1 MIPGPMR
8 SPFACSPNAA
18 SAQVGRPALPFL
30 LAAFA
35 LLVLLFAAAPAPA
48 QQRSVTDFNHV
59 LQQAENDIRATDRLL
74 DSRIDDKERQLVRSR
89 AIGARD
95 AANDAAA
102 SLQEQLAPVE
112 AKIAE
117 LGPAPAAATEAPE
130 IRAERARLA
139 QQRATIDS
147 AVKRGKL
154 LGIEAQQLIDEI
166 DQSQAEQFN
175 RNISART
182 ASPLAPNFWR
192 ALATAFPRDLRRV
205 TGFVAVLR
213 SEPHDG
219 VPWQAMLSA
228 VVALLIVLPGRIMA
242 HRLGRRLLV
251 EGAPGHRV
259 RRSLAALS
267 RVFVGTVAPLLAAL
281 VFAQGLRW
289 SDLVPV
295 RWNTLL
301 DAFTIACAFS
311 GFTASTL
318 GAVLMR
324 SQPSWR
330 LAPISD
336 DVAQRLR
343 PFSWLLAGVAFASI
357 LLEAFN
363 QSVGASAAANAALQG
378 AEALLHLLLIGGA
391 LLAIGKLRA
400 ARAEDDAGAPTRAG
414 IGAITLVMWIL
425 VALALLGLLGGYMG
439 FSLFLAR
446 LIAWATVLGSA
457 VYLLMT
463 AINDIATTVFVRGS
477 PVGLAITR
485 GLGIRPSAIDQ
496 FGVLLSGALRV
507 ALAIIAV
514 GLLLSPFG
522 AGSGV
527 ESLFGRL
534 SLLAQG
540 FELGGVAI
548 SPGAILR
555 GLIVLFLGLGLVRA
569 FMHWLDG
576 HYLPATDLDGSG
588 RNSVSLVARYVGI
601 ALATIWAL
609 ASLGI
614 GVERIALLLSALSV
628 GIGFGLQ
635 AITSNF
641 VSGLILLAE
650 RPIKIGDWIRV
661 GMDEGDVKKI
671 SVRST
676 EIALADHSTLIVPN
690 SELITKSVINKTLA
704 SPLGRIQ
711 IQFSVP
717 IDSDADRVR
726 QLVAEAFEAEPA
738 VLGDPEPAIFIDAV
752 ADGRIAFNCFAHVGS
767 PRDAYP
773 ARSAILFALLGRFR
787 AEGIEVGTIPQR
799 VEFVDSRHSDRG
811 AVRDGDKDPPPV
823 GSFG

>member
-1 MIPGPMR
+1 MISGLLGR
-8 SPFACSPNAA
+8 S
-18 SAQVGRPALPFL
+18 
-30 LAAFA
+30 
-35 LLVLLFAAAPAPA
+35 PAPA
-48 QQRSVTDFNHV
+48 ARKRLSLLGAIALLLFGAGIALAQQRPIAELNAD
-59 LQQAENDIRATDRLL
+59 LQKIENDIHAIDRAL
-74 DSRIDDKERQLVRSR
+74 DGRIDEKQRQLVRGQ
-89 AIGARD
+89 AVGARD
-95 AANDAAA
+95 AAGEATAG
-102 SLQEQLAPVE
+102 LQEQLALVE
-112 AKIAE
+112 AKITE
-117 LGPAPAAATEAPE
+117 LGPVPPGTAEAAD
-130 IRAERARLA
+130 IRAQRASLG
-139 QQRATIDS
+139 QQRATLDS

-154 LGIEAQQLIDEI
+154 LGLEAQQLIDEV

-175 RNISART
+175 RNISARA
-182 ASPLAPNFWR
+182 ASPLSPGFWK
-192 ALATAFPRDLRRV
+192 ALVAAFPRDFRRV
-205 TGFVAVLR
+205 AGFVAANPEPR
-213 SEPHDG
+213 STAL
-219 VPWQAMLSA
+219 PWQALLA
-228 VVALLIVLPGRIMA
+228 TVAALLILLPGRMSA
-242 HRLGRRLLV
+242 HRLSRRLLV

-259 RRSLAALS
+259 RRSVAALA
-267 RVFVGTVAPLLAAL
+267 RVLIGTLAPLLATL
-281 VFAQGLRW
+281 CFIQGLRW
-289 SDLVPV
+289 ANLTPA
-295 RWNTLL
+295 RWNELL
-301 DAFTIACAFS
+301 DALTIAATFA

-324 SQPSWR
+324 NQASWR

-336 DVAQRLR
+336 AVAGRLR
-343 PFSWLLAGVAFASI
+343 PFSWLLAGLAFFSI

-363 QSVGASAAANAALQG
+363 EAVGASHAANAALQA
-378 AEALLHLLLIGGA
+378 AETLLHLLVIGGA
-391 LLAIGKLRA
+391 LLAIGRLRA
-400 ARAEDDAGAPTRAG
+400 ARADDEENAPGRAG
-414 IGAITLVMWIL
+414 LGAITLLLWL
-425 VALALLGLLGGYMG
+425 LLALALIGLFAG
-439 FSLFLAR
+439 FIGFGLFIVQI
-446 LIAWATVLGSA
+446 IAWTIVLGSA

-463 AINDIATTVFVRGS
+463 AIDDIATTLFVRGS
-477 PVGLAITR
+477 PVGLALTR

-496 FGVLLSGALRV
+496 FGVLLSGTLRLALALV
-507 ALAIIAV
+507 AL
-514 GLLLSPFG
+514 GLLLTPFG
-522 AGSGV
+522 AGTGV
-527 ESLFGRL
+527 ETLFGRL
-534 SLLAQG
+534 GLLAQG

-555 GLIVLFLGLGLVRA
+555 GLIVLFIGLGLVRA
-569 FMHWLDG
+569 FMHWLDAR
-576 HYLPATDLDGSG
+576 YLPATDLDGSG

-601 ALATIWAL
+601 ALAAIWAL

-661 GMDEGDVKKI
+661 GTDEGDVKRI

-726 QLVAEAFEAEPA
+726 QLVAEAFEAEPT
-738 VLGDPEPAIFIDAV
+738 VLADPAPAIFIDAV

-773 ARSAILFALLGRFR
+773 ARSAILFALLARFR

-799 VEFVDSRHSDRG
+799 VEFVDSRHPERG
-811 AVRDGDKDPPPV
+811 TLRDEDKDPPPV
-823 GSFG
+823 GASG